1 MFLGLEQKKKKIS
14 FLWFV
19 VVVFF
24 FVGVVCINV
33 LDKLQY
39 LVALE
44 GRMLKGVDGCTFEG

>member
-1 MFLGLEQKKKKIS
+1 VICCCC
-14 FLWFV
+14 
-19 VVVFF
+19 FF

-44 GRMLKGVDGCTFEG
+44 GRMLKGVDGYTFEG

>member
-24 FVGVVCINV
+24 VVGVVCINV